1 MEEVRVAA
9 STTRTSPPIR
19 ELAVPQDKSASSTHT
34 FDADRQPHPIRFLQ
48 RQTRQGIVIPLRVRR
63 LSRSQFR
70 DPDVGLRA
78 GFRMD
83 ILVRAARAEGDCI
96 NPFVT
101 CVNFPQDVE
110 DGERCRL
117 GVPGWC
123 ELRVDSQPA
132 HRQAPWVSDKL
143 IHVEQP
149 ANLTVTPSQ
158 ATLQLHDLDR
168 HIRRNR
174 LLRGEPPLFGAG
186 MAGCYS
192 ALLCMTEPAD
202 RMLEPV
208 VSCIVPIQPYLPD
221 ESRYTNADAPQA
233 TSALAIVPTPSSKSQ
248 PSRIRRPGRSDN
260 CCLTSPCAS
269 PSAGAGTPPACDIHA
284 CPSHRALPTRV
295 LLAGSRCRSAP
306 TTCCASH
313 DQVPLPGQS

>member
-1 MEEVRVAA
+1 
-9 STTRTSPPIR
+9 
-19 ELAVPQDKSASSTHT
+19 
-34 FDADRQPHPIRFLQ
+34 
-48 RQTRQGIVIPLRVRR
+48 
-63 LSRSQFR
+63 
-70 DPDVGLRA
+70 VGLRA

-202 RMLEPV
+202 RMLEPRCILHCSYTT
-208 VSCIVPIQPYLPD
+208 VSPVTFPH
-221 ESRYTNADAPQA
+221 ESRYTNAGGSSCHLRPRHRPDAFIQE
-233 TSALAIVPTPSSKSQ
+233 
-248 PSRIRRPGRSDN
+248 
-260 CCLTSPCAS
+260 
-269 PSAGAGTPPACDIHA
+269 PA
-284 CPSHRALPTRV
+284 V
-295 LLAGSRCRSAP
+295 
-306 TTCCASH
+306 
-313 DQVPLPGQS
+313 